1 MRDFLRRNAPVV
13 ITAVVVATLM
23 QVGPPVVA
31 ATYDAVN
38 SDKVDGKHAVGAGAT
53 ASSRSGKL
61 VATNADGKL
70 PNSII
75 AKAPDAAKL
84 GGVPPSGYL
93 SSDPGSVTGEEVL
106 NDSLQRQDLSYD
118 ASVPRAFGL
127 VNHDGTLDELMPF
140 FGLTA
145 ENVTSPADS
154 QGVYCIN
161 GLEFTPT
168 SVSVSSA
175 LWGGGSPVVV
185 SSAFGLST
193 ACASVE
199 GTQITVYTHD
209 LSSHNAYDGSFNLQ
223 IWGTQS

>member
-53 ASSRSGKL
+53 ASSRAGKL

-84 GGVPPSGYL
+84 DGVGPSGYL
-93 SSDPGSVTGEEVL
+93 SSDPGSVTGEHVQ
-106 NDSLQRQDLSYD
+106 NASLGREELAYD
-118 ASVPRAFGL
+118 ATLPRAFGL
-127 VNHDGTLDELMPF
+127 VFHDGTLEEDRPF
-140 FGLTA
+140 YNLTSS
-145 ENVTSPADS
+145 NITSPADT
-154 QGVYCIN
+154 QGIYCIG
-161 GLEFTPT
+161 GLDFYPT
-168 SVSVSSA
+168 TVSVSSA
-175 LWGGGSPVVV
+175 IHFSSPVLV
-185 SSAFGLST
+185 STSSGNST
-193 ACASVE
+193 ACQSVE

-209 LSSHNAYDGSFNLQ
+209 LTSHNAYDGSFNIQ
-223 IWGTQS
+223 IWGTLS